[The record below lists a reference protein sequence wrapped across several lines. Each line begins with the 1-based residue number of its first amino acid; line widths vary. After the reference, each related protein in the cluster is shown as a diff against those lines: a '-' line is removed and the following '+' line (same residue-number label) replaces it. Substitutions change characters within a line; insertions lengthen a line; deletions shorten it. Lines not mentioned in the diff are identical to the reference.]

1 METREAVE
9 RFEHAEE
16 TAEKR
21 EAFGRRA
28 ALLVSALAAFLAIS
42 GLLAA
47 RAEEE
52 IILAQ
57 QKASDTWAEYQA
69 NSLKKHVNDDVAQ
82 TLRILGAGTAGE
94 KAAADQAAKLLK
106 ANDDKYIPEQKRL
119 MPIAQAY
126 EKLRDESG
134 AKHTSYQLAEAGFQL
149 AIVLASIAIVAR
161 TRWLLYAAGGLG
173 AAGLVFLV
181 NGHFLIFH
189 VPNL

>member
-1 METREAVE
+1 METRDAVE

-16 TAEKR
+16 VAEKR

-28 ALLVSALAAFLAIS
+28 AVLVSALAAFLAIS

-52 IILAQ
+52 IILSQ

-69 NSLKKHVNDDVAQ
+69 NSLKKHVNDDTAQ
-82 TLRILGAGTAGE
+82 SLRILGAGTTSE
-94 KAAADQAAKLLK
+94 KAATDAAAKLVQ
-106 ANDDKYIPEQKRL
+106 AKYIPEQKRL
-119 MPIAQAY
+119 LPIAQDY
-126 EKLRDESG
+126 EKKRDESG

-161 TRWLLYAAGGLG
+161 AGWLLYVAGGLG
-173 AAGLVFLV
+173 LAGLLFLA
-181 NGHFLIFH
+181 NGHFLFFR